1 MLENEF
7 IREFWCTSLPYV
19 GKLLVLCV
27 MIDFDHEDEWLSPL
41 VKVVEWLHAPC

>member
-19 GKLLVLCV
+19 EKLHVLSS
-27 MIDFDHEDEWLSPL
+27 MTDFDHEDEWRGPL
-41 VKVVEWLHAPC
+41 VKVVEWLLAPC